1 MSRGVFGEII
11 GQQQVVET
19 LRTVAAAAR
28 ASGAGMTHAWL
39 FVGPPGSG
47 RSVAAR
53 AFAAALQ
60 CRAADPGCGECT
72 DCRTVLAGT
81 HPDVTIVRP
90 QGLSLGVAEARELV
104 ARAAL
109 APANARW
116 QVVVLEDADRLTE
129 GAANVLLKAIEEPAP
144 RTVWLLCVPAPH
156 DLVPTIRSRCRLVTL
171 RTPPVAAV
179 AELLIRRDGVAAD
192 TAELAAR
199 AAGAHIGRALRLAT
213 DAQARARRSAV
224 LDAAARLAGPIDLGG
239 CLRVAADLVD
249 AATSEATTETEAL
262 DQAEAAALRE
272 ALGEGGTAS
281 GDRRRVTSG
290 VLRGSAA
297 ALRELEARQKSRAS
311 RAQRDALDR
320 TLMDLAGFFRDVLLV
335 QLGVAAETVAG
346 VAARSGVAEAV
357 PGVAGS
363 VEKAA
368 GAAGAVPGVA
378 EAVPGVAGSV
388 PRIAARSRPWVMNTD
403 VLDRIRDV
411 AARST
416 PEMTLHR
423 IDAIMEC
430 RAALAANANP
440 LLAFEALAVQISGLS
455 AGNVRQV
462 AE

>member
-19 LRTVAAAAR
+19 LRAVAAAAR

-60 CRAADPGCGECT
+60 CRAAEPGCGECT

-129 GAANVLLKAIEEPAP
+129 GAANVLLKAIEEPPP

-224 LDAAARLAGPIDLGG
+224 LEAAARLAGPIDLGG

-262 DQAEAAALRE
+262 DQAETAALRE

-281 GDRRRVTSG
+281 GDRRRVASG

-335 QLGVAAETVAG
+335 QLGVAVETVAG
-346 VAARSGVAEAV
+346 AAEAV
-357 PGVAGS
+357 PGVA
-363 VEKAA
+363 E
-368 GAAGAVPGVA
+368 GVS
-378 EAVPGVAGSV
+378 GVAGSV
-388 PRIAARSRPWVMNTD
+388 PRIAARSRPWVMNAD

-416 PEMTLHR
+416 PEMTLRR

-430 RAALAANANP
+430 RAALASNANP
-440 LLAFEALAVQISGLS
+440 LLAFEALAIQISGLA
-455 AGNVRQV
+455 AGNVRQA

>member
-1 MSRGVFGEII
+1 
-11 GQQQVVET
+11 
-19 LRTVAAAAR
+19 
-28 ASGAGMTHAWL
+28 
-39 FVGPPGSG
+39 
-47 RSVAAR
+47 
-53 AFAAALQ
+53 
-60 CRAADPGCGECT
+60 
-72 DCRTVLAGT
+72 
-81 HPDVTIVRP
+81 
-90 QGLSLGVAEARELV
+90 
-104 ARAAL
+104 L

-129 GAANVLLKAIEEPAP
+129 GAANVLLKAIEEPPP

-224 LDAAARLAGPIDLGG
+224 LEAAARLAGPIDLGG

-249 AATSEATTETEAL
+249 AATSEATAETEAL
-262 DQAEAAALRE
+262 DQAETAALRE

-281 GDRRRVTSG
+281 GDRRRVASG

-335 QLGVAAETVAG
+335 QLGVAVETVAG
-346 VAARSGVAEAV
+346 AAEAV
-357 PGVAGS
+357 PGVA
-363 VEKAA
+363 E
-368 GAAGAVPGVA
+368 GVS
-378 EAVPGVAGSV
+378 GVAGSV
-388 PRIAARSRPWVMNTD
+388 PRIAARSRPWVMNAD

-416 PEMTLHR
+416 PEMTLRR

-430 RAALAANANP
+430 RAALASNANP
-440 LLAFEALAVQISGLS
+440 LLAFEALAIQISGLA
-455 AGNVRQV
+455 AGNVRQA

>member
-19 LRTVAAAAR
+19 LRAVAAAAR

-60 CRAADPGCGECT
+60 CRAAEPGCGECT

-179 AELLIRRDGVAAD
+179 AELLIRRNGVAAD

-213 DAQARARRSAV
+213 DARARARRSAV
-224 LDAAARLAGPIDLGG
+224 LEAAARLAGPIDLGG

-262 DQAEAAALRE
+262 DQAETAALRE

-281 GDRRRVTSG
+281 GDRRRVASG
-290 VLRGSAA
+290 VLRGSSA

-335 QLGVAAETVAG
+335 QLGVAAETV
-346 VAARSGVAEAV
+346 SGVAEAV
-357 PGVAGS
+357 PGVAEGVS
-363 VEKAA
+363 GA

-378 EAVPGVAGSV
+378 
-388 PRIAARSRPWVMNTD
+388 ARSRPWVMNAD

-440 LLAFEALAVQISGLS
+440 LLAFEALAIQISGLA
-455 AGNVRQV
+455 AGNVRQA